1 MTRKPLQKSV
11 RFEVFKRDKFTCQYC
26 GRSAPDTILEVDH
39 IIPVSK
45 GGTNDILNL
54 VTACR
59 DCNRGK
65 TNKALSDNTAV
76 MVQKQRLDE
85 MQERR
90 EQLEMMLKW
99 REELSEEEE
108 IESFAVSALFEN
120 NTKWGLSD
128 HGRLGIK
135 KLIRRF
141 GFEEVYEAAEISIF
155 KYYNGT
161 EKSWDVAFD
170 KIGGVCYNRKKAREG
185 NAKPDYQR
193 KHLHQR

>member
-1 MTRKPLQKSV
+1 MAKRTAIPKSI

-26 GRSAPDTILEVDH
+26 GLSAPDVILEIDH
-39 IIPVSK
+39 IRPVSK

-65 TNKALSDNTAV
+65 TNKELSDKTAV
-76 MVQKQRLDE
+76 KVQKQQLDD

-99 REELSEEEE
+99 REMLDDELS
-108 IESFAVSALFEN
+108 IESEAISCLLGNE
-120 NTKWGLSD
+120 TKWHLSENGLKTA
-128 HGRLGIK
+128 R

-141 GFEEVYEAAEISIF
+141 GFSEVYTATQIAIDR
-155 KYYNGT
+155 YYNGS
-161 EKSWDVAFD
+161 EDSWNQAWNKV
-170 KIGGVCYNRKKAREG
+170 GGICYNRKKARDED
-185 NAKPDYQR
+185 A
-193 KHLHQR
+193 

>member
-1 MTRKPLQKSV
+1 MAKRTAIPKSI

-26 GRSAPDTILEVDH
+26 GLSAPDVILEIDH
-39 IIPVSK
+39 IKPISK

-65 TNKALSDNTAV
+65 TNRELSDKTAV
-76 MVQKQRLDE
+76 KVQKQQLDD

-99 REELSEEEE
+99 REMLDDELS
-108 IESFAVSALFEN
+108 IESEAISCLLGNE
-120 NTKWGLSD
+120 TKWHLSENGLKTA
-128 HGRLGIK
+128 R

-141 GFEEVYEAAEISIF
+141 GFSEVYTATQIAIDR
-155 KYYNGT
+155 YYNGS
-161 EKSWDVAFD
+161 EDSWNQAWNKV
-170 KIGGVCYNRKKAREG
+170 GGICYNRKKARDED
-185 NAKPDYQR
+185 A
-193 KHLHQR
+193 